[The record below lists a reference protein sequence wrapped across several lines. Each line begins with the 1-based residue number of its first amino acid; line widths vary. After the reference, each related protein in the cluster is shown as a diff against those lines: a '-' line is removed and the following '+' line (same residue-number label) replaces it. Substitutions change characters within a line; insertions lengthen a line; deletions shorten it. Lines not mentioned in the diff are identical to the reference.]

1 MMDLLATISSYFP
14 SLSKSEQKVAQLILS
29 NPDEVE
35 NLSINDLAS
44 MASVGESTVV
54 RFSRKIGLTGF
65 QDLKIALVKYQTSQ
79 KQDLTDESNEA
90 KDIVYRQLVDGL
102 QDTKGFIEQDKL
114 EKVAEMIHKAEHIY
128 ILSVGTSAFI
138 AMQLCNRLKRLGKF
152 VEFVPDGHLQSIY
165 ATMIRKTDLVIAI
178 SKSGNTKE
186 VIQSI
191 ELASQ
196 SGAPVVTLSNFINS
210 KISQM
215 GDVSLVASSKE
226 FLSDAGSFSAEVS
239 QLYLLDTLIKAL
251 VDINPEQYHKV
262 RNLTNRALV
271 KRIE

>member
-1 MMDLLATISSYFP
+1 MDLLATISSYFP

-35 NLSINDLAS
+35 NLSINDLAV
-44 MASVGESTVV
+44 MASVGESTIV
-54 RFSRKIGLTGF
+54 RFARKIGLTGF

-79 KQDLTDESNEA
+79 KQNITDESNEA
-90 KDIVYRQLVDGL
+90 KDLVYRQFVDGL
-102 QDTKGFIEQDKL
+102 QDTKGFIEQEKL
-114 EKVAEMIHKAEHIY
+114 EQAAKLIHNAEHIY

-138 AMQLCNRLKRLGKF
+138 AMQLSNRLKRLGKF

-165 ATMIRKTDLVIAI
+165 VTMIKKTDVVMGI

-186 VIQSI
+186 VIQNI

-196 SGAPVVTLSNFINS
+196 SGASVITLTNFINS
-210 KISQM
+210 KISQI

-251 VDINPEQYHKV
+251 VDINPDSYHKV
-262 RNLTNRALV
+262 RSLTNKALV

>member
-1 MMDLLATISSYFP
+1 MDLLATISSYFP

-35 NLSINDLAS
+35 NLSINDLAL
-44 MASVGESTVV
+44 MASVGESTIV

-79 KQDLTDESNEA
+79 KQNITDESNET
-90 KDIVYRQLVDGL
+90 KDLIYRQFVDGL
-102 QDTKGFIEQDKL
+102 QDTKGFIEQEKL
-114 EKVAEMIHKAEHIY
+114 EQAAKMIHKAEHIY
-128 ILSVGTSAFI
+128 ILSVGASAFV
-138 AMQLCNRLKRLGKF
+138 AMQLSNRLKRLGKF

-165 ATMIRKTDLVIAI
+165 VTMVKKTDIVIGI

-186 VIQSI
+186 VIQNI

-215 GDVSLVASSKE
+215 GDISLVASSKE

-239 QLYLLDTLIKAL
+239 QLYLLDSLIRTL
-251 VDINPEQYHKV
+251 VDISPASYHNV
-262 RNLTNRALV
+262 RNLTNKALV